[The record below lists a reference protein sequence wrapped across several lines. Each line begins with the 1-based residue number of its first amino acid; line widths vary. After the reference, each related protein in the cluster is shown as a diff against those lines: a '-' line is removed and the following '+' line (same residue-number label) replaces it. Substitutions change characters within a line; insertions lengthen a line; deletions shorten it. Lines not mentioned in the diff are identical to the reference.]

1 MTVNYEQLFSS
12 FALGGS
18 ACPAR
23 RVARNG
29 APVGALAGWKMGIG
43 SGDGCEWW
51 KRCRLLPF
59 DGSSQGQ
66 PVGPDPLRGLKE
78 VRFPEKSVPSHSL
91 VVPEQGRRCFGATRA
106 TLRW

>member
-1 MTVNYEQLFSS
+1 
-12 FALGGS
+12 
-18 ACPAR
+18 
-23 RVARNG
+23 
-29 APVGALAGWKMGIG
+29 MGIG

-66 PVGPDPLRGLKE
+66 PVGPDLLRGLKE

-91 VVPEQGRRCFGATRA
+91 VVPEQGRRCFGAARA